1 MALGVVCR
9 PCWETVKPLQGELCS
24 RCGYAFAS
32 QNIHSER
39 PLCGGCRRGLFRFD
53 FARAYCRYD
62 DPLKEIIHQFKYHP
76 HPGLA
81 KPLARLLF
89 LVYQSNFEEFSA
101 DLVLP
106 VPMHKSREKERG
118 FNQAYELSKYFSRL
132 AQIPLQS
139 KILFRINATRVQA
152 GLSRRE
158 RRLNL
163 VGSFQVSGRIGIKD
177 KKVMLIDD
185 VFTTGATVNECAKL
199 LKQNGAQRVTVLTL
213 ARVTNS

>member
-1 MALGVVCR
+1 MF
-9 PCWETVKPLQGELCS
+9 Q
-24 RCGYAFAS
+24 
-32 QNIHSER
+32 
-39 PLCGGCRRGLFRFD
+39 FD
-53 FARAYCRYD
+53 FARAYSGYD
-62 DPLKEIIHQFKYHP
+62 DPLKEIIHQFKYRP
-76 HPGLA
+76 HPSLA
-81 KPLARLLF
+81 KPLAGLLF
-89 LVYQSNFEEFSA
+89 SVYQSNLEELSA

-118 FNQAYELSKYFSRL
+118 FNQAHELAKHFSRH
-132 AQIPLQS
+132 AHIPLQS
-139 KILFRINATRVQA
+139 KILFRVKATRVQA

-199 LKQNGAQRVTVLTL
+199 LKRNGAQRVSVLTL
-213 ARVTNS
+213 ARVSNR